1 MRTEDL
7 EIEKNL
13 NKTMIV
19 QTSTTGTGQRGA
31 GFYVRCPNFQSW
43 YSARWLDFAWCEV
56 ERLSRVLG
64 GKKLTGSVTYVTGL
78 SKTACHT

>member
-31 GFYVRCPNFQSW
+31 GFYVSILF
-43 YSARWLDFAWCEV
+43 
-56 ERLSRVLG
+56 ERLLG
-64 GKKLTGSVTYVTGL
+64 VRTRIG
-78 SKTACHT
+78 